1 MRSFVISLKS
11 AVDRRL
17 HIQEQFACKDIPF
30 PILMRLNRK
39 EIDELAQK
47 YSISILDS
55 GLSKGELGCLFSHV
69 LLWKKA
75 IDEQMDYIAVF
86 EDDIYLGE
94 RANDFLIE

>member
-30 PILMRLNRK
+30 QFFDAIEPQ

-47 YSISILDS
+47 YSISIPL
-55 GLSKGELGCLFSHV
+55 V
-69 LLWKKA
+69 
-75 IDEQMDYIAVF
+75 V
-86 EDDIYLGE
+86 
-94 RANDFLIE
+94 